1 MNSKLYTTFIGLFF
15 IVFTGLHAQTNTF
28 PSTGSVG
35 IGTTTPDASSLL
47 EIKSTKKGLL
57 IPRMTKTQRDAI
69 ASPAIGLLIYQTNS
83 TPGFY
88 YYDGSGW
95 KASNSGAGGGA
106 NINLSNLSATKIN
119 AALLPDTTN
128 KRNFGNATKSWK
140 DIYLSGSVYLGGSK
154 FLSGT
159 YQNLFLGTSSGT
171 NVTSDA
177 YWNTGVG
184 NQSLQN
190 NTSGSRNTAIGFF
203 TLVSNTTGGSN
214 TALGMQAL
222 EKNMTGQYNTGL
234 GDFALEANIDG
245 SSNTSVGKWSL
256 TENKNG
262 SNNVAIGESALYYNN
277 ANNNVAIGEEAMY
290 FNTSGYYNVGIGIQ
304 ALAQNISGVQNTAT
318 GSFALQ
324 NNSTGSNNTALGNSS
339 LFNNAVGS
347 NLVAIGAEALYNNGI
362 GASQSYDGIANTA
375 IGSTSLYSNTIGYN
389 NTAAGSEALYNN
401 TSGYNN
407 AAFGLQA
414 LQSNESG
421 IGNTA
426 VGVAAD
432 VNSNSWQNAT
442 AIGYF
447 ASSTASNQV
456 RIGNGDVT
464 SIGGYANWTN
474 ISDGRVK
481 KNIKQ
486 NVPGLAFINKLQPV
500 TYNLN
505 LDAADKIIQRP
516 SIKDKDGK
524 AIQPLA
530 DEIAARKAKEAIL
543 YTGFVAQ
550 DVEKAAKSLNYDFS
564 GVDAA
569 KNDKDL
575 YGLRYSDFV
584 VPLVKAVQELSKMN
598 DAKNASIDS
607 MKTEI
612 GNLKSEMAEL
622 KAMIVSSQS
631 TPVPL
636 NAGVNSQQSAVLS
649 SASLQQNIPNPFT
662 HTTSIAYTLPQK
674 FSSAQIVITD
684 KNGKTLKAVTI
695 SGSGKSNLSVDA
707 STLASGAYEYS
718 LMIDGRL
725 VATKQMM
732 IAK

>member
-1 MNSKLYTTFIGLFF
+1 
-15 IVFTGLHAQTNTF
+15 
-28 PSTGSVG
+28 
-35 IGTTTPDASSLL
+35 
-47 EIKSTKKGLL
+47 
-57 IPRMTKTQRDAI
+57 
-69 ASPAIGLLIYQTNS
+69 
-83 TPGFY
+83 
-88 YYDGSGW
+88 
-95 KASNSGAGGGA
+95 
-106 NINLSNLSATKIN
+106 
-119 AALLPDTTN
+119 
-128 KRNFGNATKSWK
+128 
-140 DIYLSGSVYLGGSK
+140 
-154 FLSGT
+154 
-159 YQNLFLGTSSGT
+159 
-171 NVTSDA
+171 
-177 YWNTGVG
+177 
-184 NQSLQN
+184 
-190 NTSGSRNTAIGFF
+190 
-203 TLVSNTTGGSN
+203 
-214 TALGMQAL
+214 
-222 EKNMTGQYNTGL
+222 MTGQYNTGL